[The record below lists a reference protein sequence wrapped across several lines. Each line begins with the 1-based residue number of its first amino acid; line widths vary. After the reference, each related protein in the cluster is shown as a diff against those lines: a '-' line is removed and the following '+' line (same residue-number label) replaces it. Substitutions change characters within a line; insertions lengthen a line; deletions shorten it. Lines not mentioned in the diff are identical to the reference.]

1 MAKFTVRFAQWTE
14 YEIEA
19 DNVDEA
25 IEQAEE
31 KYDYDMSSSIA
42 SPVWDEVI
50 VENEHGEEIEHGY
63 S

>member
-1 MAKFTVRFAQWTE
+1 MKYIISFAQWVS

-25 IEQAEE
+25 IEEAEE
-31 KYDYDMSSSIA
+31 QYGYDMREPIA
-42 SPVWDEVI
+42 NTVWDEMI
-50 VENEHGEEIEHGY
+50 VEDENHKEIEHGY

>member
-1 MAKFTVRFAQWTE
+1 MAQFTIRFAQWTE
-14 YEIEA
+14 YKIEA
-19 DNVDEA
+19 DSADEA

-31 KYDYDMSSSIA
+31 EFNYDMRSPIA
-42 SPVWDEVI
+42 NTVWDEMI

>member
-1 MAKFTVRFAQWTE
+1 MAKYIVRFAQWTE

-19 DNVDEA
+19 NSAGEA

-31 KYDYDMSSSIA
+31 EFDYDMRRPIA
-42 SPVWDEVI
+42 NTVWDEII
-50 VENEHGEEIEHGY
+50 VENEEGEEIEHGY

>member
-1 MAKFTVRFAQWTE
+1 MAKFTVRFAQWME

-31 KYDYDMSSSIA
+31 EYDYDMSSPIA
-42 SPVWDEVI
+42 NTVWDEVI

>member
-14 YEIEA
+14 YKIEA
-19 DNVDEA
+19 DNLDEA

-31 KYDYDMSSSIA
+31 EFNYDMRSPIA
-42 SPVWDEVI
+42 NTVWDEVI
-50 VENEHGEEIEHGY
+50 VENEHGEEVEHGY